1 VHPVWKLAPYESQ
14 LPVGEGP
21 VFDVALAGRFK
32 LPVGQATE
40 LPADAAQAQWD
51 LAVKLSAGPR

>member
-1 VHPVWKLAPYESQ
+1 
-14 LPVGEGP
+14 VGEGP